1 MVFLQGSNYKVV
13 DSKVDFILKKCS
25 KGWWPRL
32 IGRPQKPAW
41 LKVDFDKWQ
50 SEEDI
55 EESNRDIRM
64 DYPDI
69 YNKVY
74 KEEYGYLKGKK
85 NNSLLSFYTLHKR

>member
-1 MVFLQGSNYKVV
+1 M
-13 DSKVDFILKKCS
+13 DFVIKKES

-50 SEEDI
+50 SEDDII
-55 EESNRDIRM
+55 EEKHRDILT

-69 YNKVY
+69 YNKVL
-74 KEEYGYLKGKK
+74 KEEYGYLKGNFTKIFF
-85 NNSLLSFYTLHKR
+85 LLSRVRRKL